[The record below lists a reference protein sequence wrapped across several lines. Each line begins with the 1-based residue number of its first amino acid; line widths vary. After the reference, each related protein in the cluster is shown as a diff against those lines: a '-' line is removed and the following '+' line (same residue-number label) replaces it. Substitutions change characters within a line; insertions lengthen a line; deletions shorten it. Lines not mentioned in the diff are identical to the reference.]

1 MPTLDYLPWLQPDDY
16 AARPWV
22 RDGAQELTYA
32 QFADRVEAVAEQFA
46 EEGVRSGDVV
56 GIMMRNRVE
65 LLIAIVAAWRLRA
78 AATPLNPAFTANEA
92 GYQLDDAAAA
102 VVVVDGISLD
112 GRRTIDVADLRREP
126 ARTLPAPTTGADDLA
141 MLIYT
146 SGSTGRPKG
155 VMLEH
160 RNIESLTGS
169 LIELNELGVDDHCL
183 LFLPLFHANALFVS
197 FLMPYRSGAQ
207 LSILPKF
214 TVDGFVDAVARWR
227 PTFFSGVPAIYAM
240 LVAHAADA
248 DLSSVKYAYCGA
260 APASQEL
267 LVAAETTLGFPLLEG
282 YGLTECTCVATTN
295 PMNGQRK
302 VGTVGPAIPGTRVE
316 VVDPDGAILP
326 HGERGEVVIKGGNV
340 MAGYLGRPEATADT
354 VRDGWLHT
362 GDIGILD
369 ADGYLRI
376 VDRIKDMIIR
386 GGENIYP
393 KEIENVLAGCAG
405 VLEVAV
411 VGAPDAVLGEVPVAF
426 VAPYPGVEI
435 DVEELRATCYDHLA
449 KFKVPVA
456 FHVLDVIPK
465 NPVGKIDKPTLRTRQ
480 ELTGTLAGTQK
491 GS

>member
-1 MPTLDYLPWLQPDDY
+1 MPTLDYLPWHLPSPFAD
-16 AARPWV
+16 RPWV
-22 RDGAQELTYA
+22 RDGAQDLTYA

-46 EEGVRSGDVV
+46 DAGVQPGDVV
-56 GIMMRNRVE
+56 GIMMRNRIE
-65 LLIAIVAAWRLRA
+65 LLIAIMAAWRLRA
-78 AATPLNPAFTANEA
+78 AATPLNPAFTASEA
-92 GYQLDDAAAA
+92 HYQLDDAGA
-102 VVVVDGISLD
+102 VLVVVDGTTFD
-112 GRRTIDVADLRREP
+112 DRATIDVADLRRTP
-126 ARTLPAPTTGADDLA
+126 ARTLPAPATGADDLA
-141 MLIYT
+141 LLIYT

-155 VMLEH
+155 VMLAH
-160 RNIESLTGS
+160 HNVDAMTRSLMA
-169 LIELNELGVDDHCL
+169 LNELGPDDHCL

-197 FLMPYRSGAQ
+197 FLTPFRSGAR
-207 LSILPKF
+207 LSILSKF
-214 TVDGFVDAVARWR
+214 TIDGFVDAVARWR

-248 DLSSVKYAYCGA
+248 DFSSVRYAYCGA
-260 APASQEL
+260 APASEEL
-267 LVAAETTLGFPLLEG
+267 LRAAETTLGFPLIEG

-295 PMNGQRK
+295 PIRGERK
-302 VGTVGPAIPGTRVE
+302 VGTVGVAVPGVRVE
-316 VVDPDGAILP
+316 VVDPDGATLAS
-326 HGERGEVVIKGGNV
+326 GERGEVVIKGPNV
-340 MAGYLGRPEATADT
+340 MTGYLGRPDATADT

-369 ADGYLRI
+369 DDGYLRI

-426 VAPYPGVEI
+426 VAPYPGV
-435 DVEELRATCYDHLA
+435 DVDTDVLRDACYAQLA
-449 KFKVPVA
+449 KFKVPIA
-456 FHVLDVIPK
+456 FHVLETIPK

-480 ELTGTLAGTQK
+480 DLTGHLAGTQK